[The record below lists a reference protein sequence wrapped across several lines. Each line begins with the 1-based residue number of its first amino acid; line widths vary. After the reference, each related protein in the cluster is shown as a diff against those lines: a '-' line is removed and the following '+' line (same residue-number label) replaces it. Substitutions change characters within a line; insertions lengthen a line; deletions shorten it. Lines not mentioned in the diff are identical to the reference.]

1 VTLEANGGSVVMKSE
16 VGRIPA
22 PVRGNSLTNDPD
34 ALMDTGLSV
43 IQALNP

>member
-1 VTLEANGGSVVMKSE
+1 VTLEANGASVVMKTQ

-22 PVRGNSLTNDPD
+22 PMRGNSITNDPD